1 MFNKK
6 LKKRIA
12 DLEKQATDTNLL
24 LIEQIKENIRL
35 RNELCAKTPT
45 KYKVGDRFDNLLV
58 IRCFKQNLNFKD
70 NLTIGTTDIIE
81 VGMAVILHYARVKN
95 KWYFTKKDT
104 DIFKDFKSKQLYEL
118 VDIRNGIKCTKNEGE
133 LDILSIQPNFI
144 PLKNE

>member
-1 MFNKK
+1 M
-6 LKKRIA
+6 
-12 DLEKQATDTNLL
+12 
-24 LIEQIKENIRL
+24 
-35 RNELCAKTPT
+35 
-45 KYKVGDRFDNLLV
+45 V
-58 IRCFKQNLNFKD
+58 
-70 NLTIGTTDIIE
+70 DIIE